1 MQTNTAHVHRGDPAE
16 AQDYIQLHVYG
27 LVQLVTRRFMHVCS
41 ARKQSDIIESLSFN
55 LHV

>member
-1 MQTNTAHVHRGDPAE
+1 MRTNTAHVHRGDPAE